1 MLSSYVLL
9 RQINPTLVAFRTIQ
23 PPQLLGKYSLPS
35 CADAGLGENCVD
47 PQGNTTT
54 GNGNG
59 GGVNTSGNRPY
70 CIPIHQFLCDHPKDM
85 PPGKTNYP
93 DEVWTSTYPDLQGNL
108 NALKAAWT
116 KMKNDN
122 PRLDTS
128 VKQVYR
134 PPEYGAHMRSIF
146 EAKALLSGWS
156 DDKVSHHGQYCDGSI
171 QYVKAADV
179 KDIKPGSAEYKYI
192 NDHFSEHFNGLSDPT
207 TCFSD
212 HGKGIALDFS
222 NGAAAVAKA
231 FETAAE
237 AAGLCHNIPPGTSGI
252 TNGDRPHYALKAKAN
267 VSKCT
272 W

>member
-1 MLSSYVLL
+1 
-9 RQINPTLVAFRTIQ
+9 LVCSR
-23 PPQLLGKYSLPS
+23 
-35 CADAGLGENCVD
+35 
-47 PQGNTTT
+47 
-54 GNGNG
+54 
-59 GGVNTSGNRPY
+59 
-70 CIPIHQFLCDHPKDM
+70 
-85 PPGKTNYP
+85 
-93 DEVWTSTYPDLQGNL
+93 
-108 NALKAAWT
+108 
-116 KMKNDN
+116 
-122 PRLDTS
+122 
-128 VKQVYR
+128 
-134 PPEYGAHMRSIF
+134 
-146 EAKALLSGWS
+146 GWS